1 MRFRETP
8 IPPHFDGEKV
18 GTVWR
23 VPYSEVAATAE
34 DWAKTYGIPPSSSD
48 EFRTCLVLID
58 VQNSFCIPE
67 FELFVAGRSGR
78 GAVEDNKRLCR
89 FIYRNLPNISQ
100 IVATLDTHQVFQIF
114 HSVFLVNEAGRHPK
128 PYSLISADD
137 VRAGKWRISPEACRV
152 LRISPEYA
160 ERYLLHYV
168 ETLERG
174 GKYRL
179 TIWPYHSLLGSIG
192 HALVPSI
199 EEAVFFHSIARSSQ
213 PLFRIK
219 GNNPLTEHYSA
230 LSPEVRSG
238 PDGEEIGSLDV
249 ELINYLASFDA
260 IIIAGQAKSHC
271 VAWTV
276 EDLQKHF
283 SDIDPS
289 LLEKVYLLE
298 DCTSPV
304 VVKGV
309 VDYTELADE
318 TFRRFEKSGMHV
330 VRSTQRMDDWP
341 GLMDRTE

>member
-1 MRFRETP
+1 MTFRELP
-8 IPPHFDGEKV
+8 IPPYFDEEKV
-18 GTVWR
+18 GLIWR
-23 VPYSEVAATAE
+23 VPYNEVAARAE
-34 DWAKTYGIPPSSSD
+34 EWANLHRIPPSSTD
-48 EFRTCLVLID
+48 EVRTCLVLID

-67 FELFVAGRSGR
+67 FDLFVAGRSGY

-89 FIYRNLPNISQ
+89 FIYRNLANISQ
-100 IVATLDTHQVFQIF
+100 MVITLDTHQVFQIF
-114 HSVFLVNEAGRHPK
+114 HAAFLVDDAGRHPE
-128 PYSLISADD
+128 PYSIITAED
-137 VRAGKWRISPEACRV
+137 VRRGKWRISPEACKV

-168 ETLERG
+168 EALEKG

-179 TIWPYHSLLGSIG
+179 TVWPYHSLLGGIG
-192 HALVPSI
+192 HALVPSV

-230 LSPEVRSG
+230 LCPEVRHG
-238 PDGEEIGSLDV
+238 PDGEELGRLDV
-249 ELINYLASFDA
+249 ELINYLAGFDA

-276 EDLQKHF
+276 EDLQKNF
-283 SDIDPS
+283 SEIDPS
-289 LLEKVYLLE
+289 LLERVYLLE

-309 VDYTELADE
+309 VDYTEIADE

-330 VRSTQRMDDWP
+330 VRSVQRMEDWP
-341 GLMDRTE
+341 GLVNKNY